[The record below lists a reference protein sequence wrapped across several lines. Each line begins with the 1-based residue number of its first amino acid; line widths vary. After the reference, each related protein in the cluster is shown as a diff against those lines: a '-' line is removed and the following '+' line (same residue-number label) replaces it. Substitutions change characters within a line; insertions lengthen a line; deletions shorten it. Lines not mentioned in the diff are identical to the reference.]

1 MSDNEDNFDGD
12 DFDDVEEDEG
22 LDDLENAEEEG
33 QENVEI
39 LPSGERPQAN
49 QKRITT
55 PYMTKYE
62 RARVLGTRALQIA
75 MCAPV
80 MVELEG
86 ETDPLLIAMKE
97 LNARP
102 ASELPGEEPPWM
114 DRGTEGR
121 ASSQPCPG
129 CLAAVSNA
137 RCYPLA
143 ARLPGISLPALLFL
157 RRSLEPCEVSPT
169 RAKISRERGQSWG
182 SGPQSWRLDL
192 QVTLIPHLQNWDWAG
207 ISMSLPALT
216 EESQAFPRASFF
228 SRTASFHQYFP
239 GSDSPGAGSKGLFV
253 GIGADTQGEGGTSA
267 SCRK

>member
-22 LDDLENAEEEG
+22 LGDLENAEEEG

-75 MCAPV
+75 VSSPGRDKAEEVNPRPNVLQAGMCAPV

-97 LNARP
+97 LKARKIP
-102 ASELPGEEPPWM
+102 IIIRRYLPDGSYEDWGVDELIIT
-114 DRGTEGR
+114 D
-121 ASSQPCPG
+121 
-129 CLAAVSNA
+129 
-137 RCYPLA
+137 
-143 ARLPGISLPALLFL
+143 
-157 RRSLEPCEVSPT
+157 
-169 RAKISRERGQSWG
+169 
-182 SGPQSWRLDL
+182 
-192 QVTLIPHLQNWDWAG
+192 
-207 ISMSLPALT
+207 
-216 EESQAFPRASFF
+216 
-228 SRTASFHQYFP
+228 
-239 GSDSPGAGSKGLFV
+239 
-253 GIGADTQGEGGTSA
+253 
-267 SCRK
+267 

>member
-1 MSDNEDNFDGD
+1 METKVAGVGGGAPATQFAGLRATLSAEPGSCGAGVMSDNEDNFDGD

-97 LNARP
+97 LKARKIP
-102 ASELPGEEPPWM
+102 IIIRRYLPDGSYEDWGVDELI
-114 DRGTEGR
+114 
-121 ASSQPCPG
+121 
-129 CLAAVSNA
+129 
-137 RCYPLA
+137 
-143 ARLPGISLPALLFL
+143 IS
-157 RRSLEPCEVSPT
+157 
-169 RAKISRERGQSWG
+169 
-182 SGPQSWRLDL
+182 D
-192 QVTLIPHLQNWDWAG
+192 
-207 ISMSLPALT
+207 
-216 EESQAFPRASFF
+216 
-228 SRTASFHQYFP
+228 
-239 GSDSPGAGSKGLFV
+239 
-253 GIGADTQGEGGTSA
+253 
-267 SCRK
+267 